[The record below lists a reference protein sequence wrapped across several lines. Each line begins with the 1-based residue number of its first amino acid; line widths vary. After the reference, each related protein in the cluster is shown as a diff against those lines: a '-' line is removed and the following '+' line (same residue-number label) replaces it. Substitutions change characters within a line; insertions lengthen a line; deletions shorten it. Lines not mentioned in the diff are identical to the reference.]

1 MTWRDLTL
9 ADAERMALAARETTI
24 AKDGVMPFAMGEDE
38 FRLFYDR
45 HARPLW
51 AYLARISG
59 HREAADDLLQEAFY
73 RFLRADTARLESDAH
88 RKHYLYRIATNL
100 VRDGYRQRKARPAA
114 SDHDVEQLPSGVDL
128 GGARAETSVDLSRAM
143 AQLKPR
149 DRAML
154 WLAYAQGS
162 SHREIAEVVGVKAE
176 SIKPLLFRARK
187 RLAEAYDAFACK
199 VAA

>member
-9 ADAERMALAARETTI
+9 ADAERMALAARESTI

-100 VRDGYRQRKARPAA
+100 VRDGYRQRQSRPATVE
-114 SDHDVEQLPSGVDL
+114 HDVETLPSASQPD
-128 GGARAETSVDLSRAM
+128 GARVEQRRDLERAM
-143 AQLKPR
+143 AQLPAR

-154 WLAYAQGS
+154 WLAYAQGQ
-162 SHREIAEVVGVKAE
+162 SHREIAAVVGLKAD
-176 SIKPLLFRARK
+176 SVKPLLFRARRK
-187 RLAEAYDAFACK
+187 LAGLLGGAR
-199 VAA
+199 